1 MSLKGNLAAF
11 PLSSVLQFLSND
23 QKTGL
28 LHVSNNEKKVK
39 IIIKN
44 GTIIYAMGTQ
54 KEFRLGSIMVNER
67 IITEEQLKECLDIGK
82 VKNDAIGKV
91 LVEKGYISLKTLK
104 KISNKQVEEILY
116 DLFLWQDGEFE
127 FMDSTPD
134 LNRIVETKLNTMS
147 LILEA
152 SRRIDEM
159 SVLKKHISSE
169 SLVFQ
174 ISESIK
180 NKKEIMLNLKEWHIL
195 SIIDGEKT
203 VKQVIKASGLDE
215 FIGYKVLYSLV
226 SSGLIEEGKKISLW
240 QKKKSVD
247 YSKIIKVYYDTLRIA
262 ETNS

>member
-1 MSLKGNLAAF
+1 MSLKGNLEAF

-28 LHVSNNEKKVK
+28 LHIKSNKKRVK
-39 IIIKN
+39 VIINN
-44 GTIIYAMGTQ
+44 GAIIYAMGTQ
-54 KEFRLGSIMVNER
+54 KEFRLGSILVNDR
-67 IITEEQLKECLDIGK
+67 IITKEQLEECLHIGK

-91 LVEKGYISLKTLK
+91 LVEKGYISLQTLK

-116 DLFLWQDGEFE
+116 DLFLWPDGEFE
-127 FMDSTPD
+127 YVDSTLD

-159 SVLKKHISSE
+159 SVLKKHISRE

-195 SIIDGEKT
+195 SIINGKKT
-203 VKQVIKASGLDE
+203 VKQVIKSSGLDE
-215 FIGYKVLYSLV
+215 FIGYKILYSLV
-226 SSGLIEEGKKISLW
+226 SSGFVEEGKKTSLW
-240 QKKKSVD
+240 QKRKSVD